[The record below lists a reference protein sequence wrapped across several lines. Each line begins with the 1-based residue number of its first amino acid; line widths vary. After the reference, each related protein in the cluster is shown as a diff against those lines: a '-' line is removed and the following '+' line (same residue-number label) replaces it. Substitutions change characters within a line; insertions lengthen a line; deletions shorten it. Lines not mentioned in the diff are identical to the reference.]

1 MIAIY
6 LVLECTHYES
16 KFNKCV
22 RMYNREAY
30 AIVMKSKFSFI
41 ISFIRLL
48 VSINKTAIKF
58 KSLLQK
64 C

>member
-1 MIAIY
+1 
-6 LVLECTHYES
+6 
-16 KFNKCV
+16 
-22 RMYNREAY
+22 MYKREAY

-58 KSLLQK
+58 KSL
-64 C
+64 